1 MFKSFSRVQ
10 APRCCSVFVSVLPG
24 LQAAAAVVQ
33 RSLVVQVSVLSSDHS
48 RLEVVGDQPASSST
62 HSTKVK
68 FTHGW
73 AMGIIIVLL
82 KTFLY
87 VMGGGIPQF
96 DNIFHQNHNQSDAAC
111 MVAVF

>member
-1 MFKSFSRVQ
+1 MLKSSSRVQ
-10 APRCCSVFVSVLPG
+10 APAVVLFLFLFCPG
-24 LQAAAAVVQ
+24 LQTAAAVVQ
-33 RSLVVQVSVLSSDHS
+33 RSLVLEVSVLSSDHS

-68 FTHGW
+68 LGNGHHHCSFEAFSH
-73 AMGIIIVLL
+73 VLD
-82 KTFLY
+82 
-87 VMGGGIPQF
+87 IPQF